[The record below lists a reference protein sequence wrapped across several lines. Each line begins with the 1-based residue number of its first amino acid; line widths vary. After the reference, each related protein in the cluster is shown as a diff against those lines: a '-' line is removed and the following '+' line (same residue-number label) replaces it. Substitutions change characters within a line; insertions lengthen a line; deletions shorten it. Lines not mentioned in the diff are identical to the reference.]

1 MIRYSFIAVALA
13 SLIAAPVQA
22 GESHN
27 SEIGFSAHLVKSQL
41 SAGRVGI
48 EIFADPRVDVASLV
62 AGLDLSK
69 PASAQSISDRVNE
82 KRALLYP
89 DEEIILSVTPPRNS
103 RAAAAAQE
111 KAGLVKALYWWN
123 NTNCSTCY
131 WFAQYT
137 STVATLF
144 IDDVQYGAYKISDKV
159 GTGNWILRYTTGTG
173 GASTRYTVGPKVNRG
188 FRGDANGV
196 SSKAD
201 IVIYFFN

>member
-1 MIRYSFIAVALA
+1 MIRFSFIAVAL
-13 SLIAAPVQA
+13 SLLIAVPVQA

-62 AGLDLSK
+62 ADLDLSK
-69 PASAQSISDRVNE
+69 PAAAQSISDRVNE
-82 KRALLYP
+82 KRTLLYP
-89 DEEIILSVTPPRNS
+89 DEEIILSVTPPRSS
-103 RAAAAAQE
+103 RAAAAQE
-111 KAGLVKALYWWN
+111 KAGLVKAIYWWN

-144 IDDVQYGAYKISDKV
+144 IDDVQYGAYQISDKV
-159 GTGNWILRYTTGTG
+159 GTGNWIFRYLTGTG
-173 GASTRYTVGPKVNRG
+173 GASTRYNVGSKVNRG